1 LPKNRADNRASGF
14 TLIEV
19 TIALAIAALGLGVLM
34 AAAGTGLGQGDVADR
49 YIEATRRAQS
59 HLAGLGVL
67 TPLRPG
73 TQSGDDGGGY
83 SWQARIFEP
92 AMHAGAE
99 PGAGP
104 SAPGAAAQNPL
115 GLYTVEVTLTWRSGM
130 GTRSVTLRSQRLAP
144 IADGNG

>member
-1 LPKNRADNRASGF
+1 MPKNHTSQTSGF

-34 AAAGTGLGQGDVADR
+34 EAAGTGLGYSNIADQ
-49 YIEATRRAQS
+49 YIEATRLAQS
-59 HLAGLGVL
+59 HLSAVGVL

-83 SWQARIFEP
+83 SWRSRISEP
-92 AMHAGAE
+92 VMHAGA
-99 PGAGP
+99 GAGP
-104 SAPGAAAQNPL
+104 TAQKPL
-115 GLYTVEVTLTWRSGM
+115 GLYTVEVTLTWRGGM
-130 GTRSVTLRSQRLAP
+130 ETRSVTLRSQRLAH

>member
-1 LPKNRADNRASGF
+1 LSKSRADNRASGF

-19 TIALAIAALGLGVLM
+19 IIALAIAGLGLGVLM
-34 AAAGTGLGQGDVADR
+34 AAAGTGLGQSNFADQ

-83 SWQARIFEP
+83 SWQVRTSQA
-92 AMHAGAE
+92 AMHAGA
-99 PGAGP
+99 
-104 SAPGAAAQNPL
+104 APGAAAQNPL
-115 GLYTVEVTLTWRSGM
+115 GLYTVEVTLTWHSGM
-130 GTRSVTLRSQRLAP
+130 GTRSVTLRTQRLAHVSD
-144 IADGNG
+144 ANG

>member
-1 LPKNRADNRASGF
+1 LPKNRTSRTSGF

-19 TIALAIAALGLGVLM
+19 TIALAIAALGIGGLM
-34 AAAGTGLGQGDVADR
+34 AAAGAGLGQANFADQ

-83 SWQARIFEP
+83 SWQARIAQP
-92 AMHAGAE
+92 AMHAGAGVG
-99 PGAGP
+99 PAGQ
-104 SAPGAAAQNPL
+104 SPL
-115 GLYTVEVTLTWRSGM
+115 GLYSVEVTLSWRSDM
-130 GTRSVTLRSQRLAP
+130 GTRSVTLRSQRLAHV
-144 IADGNG
+144 ADGDG